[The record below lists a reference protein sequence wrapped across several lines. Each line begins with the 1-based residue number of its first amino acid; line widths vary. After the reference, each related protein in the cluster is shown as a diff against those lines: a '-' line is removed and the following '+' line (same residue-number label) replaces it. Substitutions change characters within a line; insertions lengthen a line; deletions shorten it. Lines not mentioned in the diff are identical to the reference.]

1 MSGQINNTK
10 NNQSDKL
17 IETIREASK
26 DMNFDD
32 YAYATGLEKEYI
44 LRILKGD
51 VEQVD
56 DATLRKLSLLQ

>member
-1 MSGQINNTK
+1 MIERTDGSK
-10 NNQSDKL
+10 NNHSDRL

-56 DATLRKLSLLQ
+56 DATLKKLSLLQ